1 MRQGQAVWGAT
12 ALHQRRVYLIFCFCL
27 KHSYSMVKTL
37 TWEEVNLSFGEQ
49 CPNVL
54 GLVDLLRTL
63 PASSADAERGFSHM
77 KMVKSDWRSRLSD
90 RHLSDLMTIQMET
103 AEVDQFDPSP
113 AVKLWT
119 NAGPRNR
126 RPDFVSSTV
135 DSDSGSEVE
144 EVEVIETDDIE

>member
-1 MRQGQAVWGAT
+1 
-12 ALHQRRVYLIFCFCL
+12 
-27 KHSYSMVKTL
+27 MVKTL

>member
-1 MRQGQAVWGAT
+1 M
-12 ALHQRRVYLIFCFCL
+12 
-27 KHSYSMVKTL
+27 
-37 TWEEVNLSFGEQ
+37 

-54 GLVDLLRTL
+54 GLVDLLCTL
-63 PASSADAERGFSHM
+63 PASYADAERGFSHM

-90 RHLSDLMTIQMET
+90 RHLSDMMTIQMET

-126 RPDFVSSTV
+126 RPDFVSNTV
-135 DSDSGSEVE
+135 NSDKS
-144 EVEVIETDDIE
+144 